1 MYTGPI
7 IDGISELHLLPSMS
21 SSLRCIIQG
30 LMVATYF
37 HPYSFPLNVKIQIQT
52 RMHMTRAL
60 NGSPVLDVV
69 ATVWFVRIG
78 QSRGSAGQSG

>member
-37 HPYSFPLNVKIQIQT
+37 HPYSFPLNVKNT
-52 RMHMTRAL
+52 NTNTNAYDLGTKRFS
-60 NGSPVLDVV
+60 GSGRCGDSVV
-69 ATVWFVRIG
+69 CSNWAI
-78 QSRGSAGQSG
+78 